1 MVLFG
6 ALVCDSRGRETLFFF
21 LFGFF
26 GGFFAVSSRLQYSLC
41 REHRT
46 LIGSCVTYSQW
57 RPEPAE
63 IWIPHNPAC
72 VCVLTISPKLH
83 SEHWDLFSMVNFQEK
98 LLILDVDYADGVLE
112 TAREDPT
119 LNSWIEL
126 CVQKDWHDQWT
137 VYSNVLWVKKHPNS
151 GSWTVVD
158 GWMYRNVLMYILGV
172 SSLRVQRSI
181 VFNPSIIHGCCS
193 NVSYVSG
200 ISSFCAGKLL
210 QERRLVDLLPSSWRS
225 PAAGFGAD
233 DGINASSEE
242 GGHCDC
248 SHQGYCD

>member
-1 MVLFG
+1 MCVCAHHLSKITLR
-6 ALVCDSRGRETLFFF
+6 ALRSLQYGEFPRKTANLGRWLCRWGVANSPCDS
-21 LFGFF
+21 
-26 GGFFAVSSRLQYSLC
+26 S
-41 REHRT
+41 
-46 LIGSCVTYSQW
+46 
-57 RPEPAE
+57 
-63 IWIPHNPAC
+63 
-72 VCVLTISPKLH
+72 
-83 SEHWDLFSMVNFQEK
+83 
-98 LLILDVDYADGVLE
+98 
-112 TAREDPT
+112 DPT

-233 DGINASSEE
+233 DGVNASSEE